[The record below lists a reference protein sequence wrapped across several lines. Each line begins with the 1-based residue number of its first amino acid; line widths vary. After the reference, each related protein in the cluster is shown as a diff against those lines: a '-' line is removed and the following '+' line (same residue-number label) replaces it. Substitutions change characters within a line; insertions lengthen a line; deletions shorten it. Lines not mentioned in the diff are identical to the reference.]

1 MGAPARGIF
10 RFRLPWYDAG
20 MEEYARQAPNEQ
32 IRAAPSSR
40 MRFQFSLRALL
51 MLVVVVAIY
60 SFIALT
66 IRERQ
71 SLFPTPAERRGIRGE
86 LDRLADEARA
96 KAVREMQVE
105 QETNEDGVTVTVQAA
120 DQPSTP

>member
-1 MGAPARGIF
+1 
-10 RFRLPWYDAG
+10 
-20 MEEYARQAPNEQ
+20 MEEYARQAPNKQ